1 MPAEE
6 KNMDED
12 ILKIRYLKISKIILI
27 LAVIYSLW
35 ITFLIMSVYF
45 LGLGN
50 KWALV
55 TMDHWIISSV
65 ILLGVFVGLEIIF
78 ILHHYMVKRKRIESE
93 KPKPLYYKG
102 KKLHIYTLPAD
113 SKGGIY
119 SKTYVKIDGDNI
131 LNLRFQMI
139 PPYEMWGKK
148 Q

>member
-1 MPAEE
+1 MLTVE

-12 ILKIRYLKISKIILI
+12 ILKIRYLKMSKIILI

-45 LGLGN
+45 LGIYKL
-50 KWALV
+50 AFL
-55 TMDHWIISSV
+55 TMDQWVISSV

-102 KKLHIYTLPAD
+102 KKLHMYTLPAD